1 MWALVGVVCF
11 TSFFFWFDKLLDL
24 ITNNGN
30 VDDRTPLLVGI
41 CGSIGSGKTTFARLL
56 KQEYRYDELSFAQP
70 LKKIAKI
77 FGFQV
82 DTQMDKKTIHSYWNI
97 SSRHFL
103 RQWGTELCRHHLPKI
118 IPEMSSIW
126 IQHMEMKLNEI
137 WNRSPQQ
144 RIVISDV
151 RFIDEAALISK
162 HGGILIRVVRPDA
175 EPNDSRHESDKPIPD
190 ELIDHVIYN
199 DMEPHHMIH
208 QFNTF
213 FGGF

>member
-1 MWALVGVVCF
+1 MWALVGVVCL

-24 ITNNGN
+24 ITNQGN

-41 CGSIGSGKTTFARLL
+41 CGSIGSGKTTLARLL

-70 LKKIAKI
+70 LKEIAKI

-82 DTQMDKKTIHSYWNI
+82 ETQMDKKTIHPYWNI

-103 RQWGTELCRHHLPKI
+103 RQWGTELCRQHLPKI

-126 IQHMEMKLNEI
+126 IQHMEMKLNEV
-137 WNRSPQQ
+137 WNRSPQR

-151 RFIDEAALISK
+151 RFVDEAALISK
-162 HGGILIRVVRPDA
+162 HGGILVRVVRPDA

-190 ELIDHVIYN
+190 ELIDYVIYN
-199 DMEPHHMIH
+199 DMEPHHMIN
-208 QFNTF
+208 QFYSF